1 MIAKGRITT
10 NSVNGRGV
18 ESQRSVLKLNGRKN
32 NIDYNMIVVHLFHNM
47 SLAYIKSYI
56 HDQYRF

>member
-32 NIDYNMIVVHLFHNM
+32 NIDYNMIVVHLFYITQYVS
-47 SLAYIKSYI
+47 SLYKIMYS
-56 HDQYRF
+56 